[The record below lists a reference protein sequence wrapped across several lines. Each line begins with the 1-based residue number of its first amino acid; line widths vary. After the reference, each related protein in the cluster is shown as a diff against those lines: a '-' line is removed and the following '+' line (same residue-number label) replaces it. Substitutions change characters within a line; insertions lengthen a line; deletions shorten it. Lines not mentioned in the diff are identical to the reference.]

1 MKKKKGFTLIEL
13 IIVLAIIGI
22 LAAVLI
28 PSWGYFMNRART
40 RTQNSKARAIFNAAQ
55 KAVTELNFGER
66 KYIKAYE
73 DAGSDMTK
81 QAAAE
86 AHLYTSPTAGT
97 EWYFYYDGKSGYLY
111 DTSTGLPFTPPAS
124 NPTKVATVNE
134 WNEKITHA
142 IDKIIDEDGMVY
154 KFYVK
159 DYKVMAVAS
168 ARFNADSYIG
178 TYPVTIDKVEEYG
191 KLTDDEIEA
200 ERDKH
205 VSGINLTLFDCEDTT
220 DIIP

>member
-13 IIVLAIIGI
+13 IIVIAIIGI

-73 DAGSDMTK
+73 DAGTDTTK
-81 QAAAE
+81 QAAAMS
-86 AHLYTSPTAGT
+86 HIYTSPTAGT
-97 EWYFYYDGKSGYLY
+97 EWYFYYDGNSGYLY
-111 DTSTGLPFTPPAS
+111 DPATGLAVTPPSPDPAK
-124 NPTKVATVNE
+124 TATINE

-159 DYKVMAVAS
+159 DYKIMAVAS
-168 ARFNADSYIG
+168 ARFNADRYIG
-178 TYPVTIDKVEEYG
+178 TYPITLDKAEEDG
-191 KLTDDEIEA
+191 ILTDDEIEA
-200 ERDKH
+200 EREKH
-205 VSGINLTLFDCEDTT
+205 VSGIDLTWFK
-220 DIIP
+220 IP

>member
-13 IIVLAIIGI
+13 IIVIAIIGI

-73 DAGSDMTK
+73 DAGTDTTK
-81 QAAAE
+81 QAAAMS
-86 AHLYTSPTAGT
+86 HIYTSPIAGT
-97 EWYFYYDGKSGYLY
+97 EWYFYYDGNSGYLY
-111 DTSTGLPFTPPAS
+111 DQVNGTAVTPPSPDPAK
-124 NPTKVATVNE
+124 TATINE

-159 DYKVMAVAS
+159 DYKIMAVAS

-178 TYPVTIDKVEEYG
+178 TYPITLDKAEEDG
-191 KLTDDEIEA
+191 ILTDDEVEA

-205 VSGINLTLFDCEDTT
+205 VSGIDLTWFK
-220 DIIP
+220 IP

>member
-40 RTQNSKARAIFNAAQ
+40 RAQNSKARAIFNAAQ

-73 DAGSDMTK
+73 DATAGSTE
-81 QAAAE
+81 QAAALSHIY
-86 AHLYTSPTAGT
+86 ATPNAGDL
-97 EWYFYYDGKSGYLY
+97 WYFYYDGENGFLSDANGAAI
-111 DTSTGLPFTPPAS
+111 TPPAS
-124 NPTKVATVNE
+124 NPTKTACVNE
-134 WNEKITHA
+134 WNTKLTNA

-168 ARFNADSYIG
+168 ARFNADRYIG
-178 TYPVTIDKVEEYG
+178 TYPLTLDKVEEYG
-191 KLTDDEIEA
+191 GLSSDDIDDQ
-200 ERDKH
+200 RNLH
-205 VSGINLTLFDCEDTT
+205 VSGITLTLFDCEDTS

>member
-13 IIVLAIIGI
+13 IIVIAIIGI

-73 DAGSDMTK
+73 DAGTDTTK
-81 QAAAE
+81 QAAAMS
-86 AHLYTSPTAGT
+86 HIYTSPTAGT

-111 DTSTGLPFTPPAS
+111 DQVNGTAVTPPSPDPAK
-124 NPTKVATVNE
+124 TATINE

-159 DYKVMAVAS
+159 DYKIMAVAS
-168 ARFNADSYIG
+168 ARFNADRYIG
-178 TYPVTIDKVEEYG
+178 TYPITLDKAEEDG
-191 KLTDDEIEA
+191 ILTDDEVEA

-205 VSGINLTLFDCEDTT
+205 VSGIDLTWFK
-220 DIIP
+220 IP

>member
-13 IIVLAIIGI
+13 IIVIAIIGI

-73 DAGSDMTK
+73 DAVAAGDSKK
-81 QAAAE
+81 QSSAMS
-86 AHLYTSPTAGT
+86 HIYTSPTAGT
-97 EWYFYYDGKSGYLY
+97 EWYFYYDGTSGYLY
-111 DTSTGLPFTPPAS
+111 DTATGLPLTPATTD
-124 NPTKVATVNE
+124 PTKVATVNE
-134 WNEKITHA
+134 WNEKITNA
-142 IDKIIDEDGMVY
+142 IDKIIDEEGMVY

-159 DYKVMAVAS
+159 DYKIMAVAS

-178 TYPVTIDKVEEYG
+178 TYPITLDKAEEDG
-191 KLTDDEIEA
+191 ILTDDEIEA

-205 VSGINLTLFDCEDTT
+205 VSGIDLTWFK
-220 DIIP
+220 IP